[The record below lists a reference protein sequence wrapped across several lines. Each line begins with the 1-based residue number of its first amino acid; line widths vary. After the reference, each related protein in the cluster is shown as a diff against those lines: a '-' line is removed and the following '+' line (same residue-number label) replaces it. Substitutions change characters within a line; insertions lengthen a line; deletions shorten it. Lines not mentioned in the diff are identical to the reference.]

1 MCVCV
6 CVCVGE
12 CVVCVCVCEVCV
24 CVGGVTYIPTSQ
36 SMLLVMGE
44 LSSSVNTS
52 HECKRV
58 SPSRKWSPHPYPLYK
73 RLIQCLYVTNAHVI
87 SSSGPNL

>member
-1 MCVCV
+1 MGVECVCV
-6 CVCVGE
+6 RCGCEGGVC
-12 CVVCVCVCEVCV
+12 
-24 CVGGVTYIPTSQ
+24 GVTYIPTSH

-58 SPSRKWSPHPYPLYK
+58 SPSRKWSPHPYPLHK